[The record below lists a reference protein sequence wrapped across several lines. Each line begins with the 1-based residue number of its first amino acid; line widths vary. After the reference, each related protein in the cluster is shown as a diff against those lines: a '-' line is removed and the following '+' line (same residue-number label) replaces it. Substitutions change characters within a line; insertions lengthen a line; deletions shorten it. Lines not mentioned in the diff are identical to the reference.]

1 VKSCTRS
8 LSSSNSS
15 SVGGVKPTGC
25 FVEIFRDKHGE
36 NAGMGFRRRA
46 RVDVRRRDGRASEA
60 MIEREYVA
68 GSGVLSEERMWA
80 S

>member
-1 VKSCTRS
+1 
-8 LSSSNSS
+8 
-15 SVGGVKPTGC
+15 
-25 FVEIFRDKHGE
+25 
-36 NAGMGFRRRA
+36 MGFRRRA